1 MLTPDVSVA
10 LKDIAIDCGVLV
22 ILTFVGETTRLEILG
37 PTKSAPELFVT
48 DTALEMEPVPSPYKP
63 LTSTALNEPKE

>member
-10 LKDIAIDCGVLV
+10 LKDIDIKPPLLFAENGSI
-22 ILTFVGETTRLEILG
+22 FKSEILG

-48 DTALEMEPVPSPYKP
+48 VTALELLGVQLPLIP

>member
-10 LKDIAIDCGVLV
+10 LKDMAIDCGVVV
-22 ILTFVGETTRLEILG
+22 ILTFVGETTRLEMLG

-48 DTALEMEPVPSPYKP
+48 VTALELLGVQLPLKP
-63 LTSTALNEPKE
+63 LTSTALNEYNS